1 MFDTHNHPSRLC
13 SVHLDEVNV
22 DANHRSFLLI
32 PLLKAKF
39 NRIRQ
44 LFCRISVPMEP
55 INESDAELH
64 VREFL
69 HSAALAKQSGENAHL
84 ERAIF
89 YGRIILV
96 LLPSV
101 SPLRAFVFYI
111 LAKLCEKMYHQ
122 NFVIT
127 NLETAIECS
136 QEAVDLTPAGNPDRA
151 LAAFNNPD
159 RAVYLNDLSFY
170 LSTRYARQGKPEDLA
185 QAIKYN
191 QEAIDLTPIDNPTR
205 ANQLIN
211 LSNYLSTRY
220 ESEQRLEDLNQA
232 IKYTQEAVDLTSTS
246 DLERIERARCIN
258 NLSTHLGTRYIREKK
273 PEDIAQAIEY
283 GQEVV
288 GMTPAENPNRASRL
302 NNFSINL
309 TNRYESEGRLE
320 DLAQAIKHSQEAVD
334 LTSTSNPERAEFL
347 YTLSNNLNTRYKREK
362 RLEDLDQAIKCDQEV
377 VDLTSASNPKR
388 AAFLNRLGYHL
399 STRRRL
405 EDLTQ
410 AIEHRQNAT
419 NCLNSPPSERISGC
433 RGAIYLLTQVQRWQE
448 ARALLGQGLE
458 ILPLLI
464 SNLSSKLDQ
473 ENMIKSISGLAAI
486 GCAVSL
492 ECSDDGI
499 EAIRVLELTRG
510 TINRLAT
517 NSTNEGSMLYRSD
530 PHPAEQFED
539 LRSLNNAPSEDRED
553 LRETTLS
560 REPVTATL
568 RNLAAHVPS
577 DIGFESFLDLPS
589 KVELLENSF
598 DQVTVFLN
606 TTWFRTDAILIHSN
620 KRIQILPLDK
630 SIFEHSNDYYA
641 GLSGRF
647 GCNEHQNWR
656 RSNEDMREFLIWL
669 WDHIV
674 DPILHAFGFGPSEI
688 LSRSNLPDSQV
699 KTSCTTQ
706 DRKPDRSKGLDP
718 ETLTTYLEFMRRQPN
733 IASTVSSDKPSETG
747 SRATIRSG
755 VANFPRIHWIG
766 VGHTGCFPFHAAG
779 YGSQDP
785 PRNTMS
791 CVISSYA
798 STLTAQAHAK
808 QRPVALEP
816 SSSALLLVAMPKT
829 PGLPDLPGVEEE
841 TKTIHD
847 TLQGLVKVDLHEL
860 QPIDVILKDLP
871 LYNFVHFACHGDADP
886 QSPFRSGLLLCGSEP
901 EKSFHENTR
910 NSMLTV
916 ETISSIDTQR
926 SVLAFLS
933 ACCTAENAYSALM
946 DEGIHLASGFQSA
959 GYPHVIASLWEAN
972 DALSVAVAAKF
983 YSIVFAES
991 EIVGHDKIAYA
1002 LHDAVLAAQQMCED
1016 PLSWATTIH
1025 FGP

>member
-1 MFDTHNHPSRLC
+1 
-13 SVHLDEVNV
+13 
-22 DANHRSFLLI
+22 
-32 PLLKAKF
+32 
-39 NRIRQ
+39 
-44 LFCRISVPMEP
+44 MEP

-64 VREFL
+64 VRLLLE
-69 HSAALAKQSGENAHL
+69 SAALAEQSGEKALL
-84 ERAIF
+84 ESAIF
-89 YGRIILV
+89 RGRIILV

-101 SPLRAFVFYI
+101 SPLRAFVSYI
-111 LAKLCEKMYHQ
+111 LAKLCKKIYHQ

-205 ANQLIN
+205 ATRLIN

-246 DLERIERARCIN
+246 DLERIERAHCIN
-258 NLSTHLGTRYIREKK
+258 NLSIHLGIRYIREKK
-273 PEDIAQAIEY
+273 PEDLAQAIEY

-288 GMTPAENPNRASRL
+288 GMTPAENPKRASRL

-309 TNRYESEGRLE
+309 ITRYESEGRLE

-362 RLEDLDQAIKCDQEV
+362 RLEDLDQAIKCNQEV

-419 NCLNSPPSERISGC
+419 NCLNSPPSERLSGC
-433 RGAIYLLTQVQRWQE
+433 LEAIYLLTELQRWQE
-448 ARALLGQGLE
+448 AEALLGRGLE

-473 ENMIKSISGLAAI
+473 ENIMKSISGLAAI

-492 ECSDDGI
+492 ECSDDGF

-517 NSTNEGSMLYRSD
+517 NSKAKGSMLCRSD
-530 PHPAEQFED
+530 PHLAEQ
-539 LRSLNNAPSEDRED
+539 
-553 LRETTLS
+553 
-560 REPVTATL
+560 
-568 RNLAAHVPS
+568 
-577 DIGFESFLDLPS
+577 GFESFLDLPS

-598 DQVTVFLN
+598 DQVTVLLN

-620 KRIQILPLDK
+620 KRIQVLPLDK
-630 SIFEHSNDYYA
+630 SIFENSNDYYA

-733 IASTVSSDKPSETG
+733 IASTVSSDKPSETR
-747 SRATIRSG
+747 SRATTRGG
-755 VANFPRIHWIG
+755 VPNFPRIHWIG
-766 VGHTGCFPFHAAG
+766 VGHMGCFPFHAAG
-779 YGSQDP
+779 YGAQDP
-785 PRNTMS
+785 RRNTMS
-791 CVISSYA
+791 CAISSYA

-829 PGLPDLPGVEEE
+829 PGLEDLPGVKKE
-841 TKTIHD
+841 TETIQD
-847 TLQGLVKVDLHEL
+847 TLQGHMKVDLHEL

-910 NSMLTV
+910 NSMLIV

-933 ACCTAENAYSALM
+933 ACCTAENASSALM

-1002 LHDAVLAAQQMCED
+1002 LHDAVLGAQQMCED